1 VIGTCSGEPVLRVER
16 LSVSYGALLAL
27 DNVSWDVCGGEILGI
42 IGPNGAGKSSCYDA
56 VTHLVP
62 HQGRVILC
70 GEDVSMVPAHV
81 LPQRGLK
88 RTFQQNAFFHDLTV
102 LDNMVCALQDRYG
115 TGLLASVLLPF
126 TQVRRRTA
134 AVGDATRRLVRFG
147 VPAEYHG
154 LKPTSMPYGVQRM
167 LSIALAYG
175 SGARTL
181 LLDEPAA
188 GLGGGDMAR
197 LVQLL
202 INLKSEGLA
211 LVVIEH
217 HMDLI
222 MTVANRIVV
231 LDQGR
236 SIATGTPREIQ
247 ADDRVLEAYL
257 GRRQ

>member
-1 VIGTCSGEPVLRVER
+1 VPSPVTDTSLRVEG

-27 DNVSWDVCGGEILGI
+27 NDVTWDVRGGEILGI

-62 HQGRVILC
+62 RQGRVTLC
-70 GEDVSMVPAHV
+70 GEDVTMMPPHRLAE
-81 LPQRGLK
+81 RGLK
-88 RTFQQNAFFHDLTV
+88 RAFQQNAFFHDLTV
-102 LDNMVCALQDRYG
+102 LENMVCVLQDQYG
-115 TGLLASVLLPF
+115 TGLLASTLLPLK
-126 TQVRRRTA
+126 QARRQAA
-134 AVGDATRRLVRFG
+134 AVEDATQRLVRFG

-154 LKPTSMPYGVQRM
+154 LKPTNVPYGVQRM

-175 SGARTL
+175 SGALVL

-188 GLGGGDMAR
+188 GLGGSDMGR
-197 LVQLL
+197 LSQLL
-202 INLKSEGLA
+202 VELKSEGLA

-222 MTVANRIVV
+222 MAVANRIVV

-236 SIATGTPREIQ
+236 FLATGTPREIQ
-247 ADDRVLEAYL
+247 ADERVLEAYL
-257 GRRQ
+257 GRLQ